1 MSFFFEVKAKCTIL
15 IRNVYFPLF
24 VPKNQY
30 IKYFSR
36 DKMSHEGV
44 SKRSK
49 SVKSYFVLSKQ
60 GFIEWFNL
68 LIFNIEA
75 LCASN

>member
-1 MSFFFEVKAKCTIL
+1 
-15 IRNVYFPLF
+15 
-24 VPKNQY
+24 
-30 IKYFSR
+30 
-36 DKMSHEGV
+36 MSHEGV

-49 SVKSYFVLSKQ
+49 SVKSYFVLPKQ
-60 GFIEWFNL
+60 GLIEWFNL